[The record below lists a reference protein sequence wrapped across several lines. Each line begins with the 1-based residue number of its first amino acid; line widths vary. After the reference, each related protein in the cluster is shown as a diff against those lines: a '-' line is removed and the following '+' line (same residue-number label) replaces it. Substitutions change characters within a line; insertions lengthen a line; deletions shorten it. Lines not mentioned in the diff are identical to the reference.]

1 MVNIYRFAEHTVE
14 LHSLYS
20 LVHRACR
27 AYRTEEQK
35 AEITLEI
42 TREDLRREREK
53 TAEMLLREGLPP
65 EDCSDE
71 YLEIL
76 AVLRKL
82 AEALLPYDILLMHGS
97 VVAVDGEAYLFTA
110 RSGVGKTT
118 HTRLWLD
125 RFGDRAVVVNGDK
138 PLLYVGRDGVT
149 AYGTP
154 WDGKE
159 HLSQNMSCP
168 LKAICVLTRSDTNF
182 IEPISKREAIPTFL
196 QQIYRPE
203 DPLAMARV
211 LALMDRLGSG
221 VALYRL
227 GCNMEP
233 EAARVSYEGMNPGP
247 SGA

>member
-1 MVNIYRFAEHTVE
+1 MVNIYRFADHTVE
-14 LHSLYS
+14 VDSLYP

-27 AYRTEEQK
+27 AYRAEGQAEAAIRITE
-35 AEITLEI
+35 
-42 TREDLRREREK
+42 EDLRREREK
-53 TAEMLLREGLPP
+53 SIQMFLQEGLPP
-65 EDCSDE
+65 EDSSDA

-82 AEALLPYDILLMHGS
+82 AEALLPHDILLMHGS

-125 RFGDRAVVVNGDK
+125 RFQDRSVVVNGDK
-138 PLLYVGRDGVT
+138 PLLHVGKDGVT
-149 AYGTP
+149 VYGTP

-159 HLSQNMSCP
+159 HMSENMSCP
-168 LKAICVLTRSDTNF
+168 LKAICILTRSDTNF

-203 DPLAMARV
+203 DPEAMAKV

-227 GCNMEP
+227 GCNMDP
-233 EAARVSYEGMNPGP
+233 EAARVSYEGMNPGS
-247 SGA
+247 SGQ